1 MTQSTAAPATGSTEN
16 TPETAVPNALNT
28 TGSKLVYLHITTN
41 REVTIDEIQDD
52 LQMKKITL
60 YSVLGTLKDNG
71 LIEQNGDVYPN
82 RRSRQLHL
90 TDSSVDLLA
99 ATPTGCPQS
108 HLRLHPV
115 PGEPVGVPFRTYPE
129 PGD

>member
-1 MTQSTAAPATGSTEN
+1 MTQSTAAPATGSTEKH
-16 TPETAVPNALNT
+16 PDTAVPNALNT

-71 LIEQNGDVYPN
+71 LIEQNGDVY
-82 RRSRQLHL
+82 SR
-90 TDSSVDLLA
+90 TDDR
-99 ATPTGCPQS
+99 GNCI
-108 HLRLHPV
+108 
-115 PGEPVGVPFRTYPE
+115 
-129 PGD
+129 

>member
-71 LIEQNGDVYPN
+71 LIEQNGDVY
-82 RRSRQLHL
+82 SEQ
-90 TDSSVDLLA
+90 TIA
-99 ATPTGCPQS
+99 ATAS
-108 HLRLHPV
+108 
-115 PGEPVGVPFRTYPE
+115 
-129 PGD
+129 D